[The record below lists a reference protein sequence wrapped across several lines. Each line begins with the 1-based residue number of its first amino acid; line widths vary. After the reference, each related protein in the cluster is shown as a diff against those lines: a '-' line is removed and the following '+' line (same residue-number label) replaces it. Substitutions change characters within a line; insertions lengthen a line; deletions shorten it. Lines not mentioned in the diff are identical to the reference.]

1 MDIVNQNINL
11 KSSVIS
17 QPVVLFLV
25 LFHDCVILQ
34 ENVTALEI
42 AQAQGHEEAC
52 RVLHDH
58 LKSQPSLQTAE
69 SDVSAG
75 DTGKPP
81 ESQQSLQTE
90 EVSAGD
96 TDKPTESHTQ
106 QVLLRVLFVRLCF
119 GLLDKATSSQTG
131 TCTNLQLCVIL
142 HNDMLNLQVLKERII
157 RANNYF
163 KTLFK
168 RLEENLLP
176 SKAEKARA
184 IREFQ
189 SFPSPHPQPS
199 TRVKKGKRQSGK
211 RSRAK
216 TDDVNVRIL

>member
-1 MDIVNQNINL
+1 ML
-11 KSSVIS
+11 
-17 QPVVLFLV
+17 
-25 LFHDCVILQ
+25 
-34 ENVTALEI
+34 
-42 AQAQGHEEAC
+42 
-52 RVLHDH
+52 RDH

-69 SDVSAG
+69 SDVS
-75 DTGKPP
+75 TGGTDKPT

-96 TDKPTESHTQ
+96 IDKPTESQQSSQTEDISAGDTDKPPESHRQ
-106 QVLLRVLFVRLCF
+106 QVLLHVPLVRPCF
-119 GLLDKATSSQTG
+119 GLDKATSSQTG
-131 TCTNLQLCVIL
+131 AFTWGTCTNLQLFVIL
-142 HNDMLNLQVLKERII
+142 HTDMLNLQVLKERII

-168 RLEENLLP
+168 RLEENLMP

-199 TRVKKGKRQSGK
+199 KRVKKGKRRSGK